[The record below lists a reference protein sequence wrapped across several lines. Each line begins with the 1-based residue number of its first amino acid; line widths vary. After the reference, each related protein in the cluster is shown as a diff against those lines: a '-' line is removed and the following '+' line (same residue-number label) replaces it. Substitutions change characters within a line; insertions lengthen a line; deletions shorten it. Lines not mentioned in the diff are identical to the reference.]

1 MHFKQRSVNKLL
13 VHVKATWKPELL
25 ISESLTSSPPHH
37 APLPALFFQLEL
49 KKNGRRIIAGLQDV
63 VTALEL
69 SGSFT
74 YHYLLWMAVSA
85 ERLRGK
91 DTNSAAGMPRA
102 GRTNRRVEAL
112 WRTTL
117 VFSLCSV
124 LSAADPPAIVQ
135 QRAAS
140 LHMFWFIVQ
149 SRCVS
154 PPAHSCNRP
163 CWLTCDMKI
172 ISTVIS
178 INAPQ
183 QCKISIYHEAGCTAA
198 ETQPF
203 NITITPMRA
212 IQEHNGPL
220 TVHFRIPQSI

>member
-1 MHFKQRSVNKLL
+1 MHFNQRSVNKLL

-25 ISESLTSSPPHH
+25 ISESLISFPPHH
-37 APLPALFFQLEL
+37 DPLPALFFLLEL
-49 KKNGRRIIAGLQDV
+49 KTLSAGSLQGCRMLSRLWSSLALSLII
-63 VTALEL
+63 
-69 SGSFT
+69 
-74 YHYLLWMAVSA
+74 YLLWMAVSA

-124 LSAADPPAIVQ
+124 LSAADPPDIVQ

-154 PPAHSCNRP
+154 PPAHSCHRP
-163 CWLTCDMKI
+163 CWLTCDVKI

-183 QCKISIYHEAGCTAA
+183 QCKILIYHHCCWNSA
-198 ETQPF
+198 
-203 NITITPMRA
+203 
-212 IQEHNGPL
+212 
-220 TVHFRIPQSI
+220 V